1 MTDEGSAQPLGR
13 KCGPMMTENQRDS
26 MSFGSQLFDD
36 SQLAEIH
43 DASLKILCDTG
54 VRVRLDDALELLR
67 AAGCQISD
75 GDLVKIPAALVDEAL
90 GSAPSNIVLYGRDGE
105 PRVCLEGGQTFFGT
119 GSDLP
124 HTLDLETGERRL
136 SCLSDVADTA
146 RLADSLANIDFV
158 MSMALPSDVASATSD
173 RHSFLTMIE
182 NTSKPVVF
190 TAWDETGLADIIAM
204 AEAVAGGPER
214 LSLNPFLV
222 AYLEPSSPLQ
232 HSETVLRKMMMM
244 ADKRLPFVY
253 APGPV
258 EGASAPVTSAGSLA
272 MANAEVLSGI
282 TIAQLRQAGTPI
294 VYGSGSGPLDMR
306 TTVATYSSPEFMLHC
321 RAVAELGQRL
331 YHLPTWGFSGCTDS
345 KVPDVQAGADSGLW
359 ILWTALSGNNLV
371 HDIGY
376 VESGMTCSYEMI
388 VLCDEIIG
396 FVRRLMG
403 GIELGPET
411 LALETIDEVGP
422 GGDYLTT
429 EHTLRHYKECWYPQL
444 FDRLSHPAW
453 VEAGSPSIVENAR
466 AAARKA
472 VSEHVPDPLPVAILE
487 TLRGLVAAADERA
500 GIE

>member
-1 MTDEGSAQPLGR
+1 
-13 KCGPMMTENQRDS
+13 
-26 MSFGSQLFDD
+26 MSFGSSLFDD

-43 DASLKILCDTG
+43 QASLEILSRTG
-54 VRVRLDDALELLR
+54 VRVRLDVALELLR
-67 AAGCQISD
+67 DAGCEVSD
-75 GDLVKIPAALVDEAL
+75 GDLVKFPAAVVDEAL
-90 GSAPSNIVLYGRDGE
+90 GSAPSSIVLHGRDGE
-105 PRVCLEGGQTFFGT
+105 PRVCLEGSRTFFGT

-124 HTLDLETGERRL
+124 NILDLETGERRL
-136 SCLSDVADTA
+136 SRLSDVADTA
-146 RLADSLANIDFV
+146 RLADSLPNIDFV
-158 MSMALPSDVASATSD
+158 MSMALPSDVAPETSD
-173 RHSFLTMIE
+173 RRSFLAMVE

-204 AEAVAGGPER
+204 AEAIAGGTNQ
-214 LSLNPFLV
+214 LNLKPFLV

-232 HSETVLRKMMMM
+232 HSETVLQKMMMM
-244 ADKRLPFVY
+244 ADKGLPFVY

-258 EGASAPVTSAGSLA
+258 EGASAPVTSAGTLA
-272 MANAEVLSGI
+272 MANAEVLSGV
-282 TIAQLRQAGTPI
+282 TIAQLRRAGAPI

-321 RAVAELGQRL
+321 RAIAELGQRL

-345 KVPDVQAGADSGLW
+345 KVPDMQAGADAGLW
-359 ILWTALSGNNLV
+359 TLWTTLCGANLV
-371 HDIGY
+371 HDVGY

-388 VLCDEIIG
+388 VMCDEIIG

-403 GIELGPET
+403 GIELSPET
-411 LALETIDEVGP
+411 LALDTIDEVGP

-453 VEAGSPSIVENAR
+453 AEVGSPSIVEKAR

-472 VSEHVPDPLPVAILE
+472 VSGHVPDPVPPSVLE
-487 TLRGLVAAADERA
+487 RLQKIVAAADERA
-500 GIE
+500 GIK

>member
-1 MTDEGSAQPLGR
+1 
-13 KCGPMMTENQRDS
+13 

-43 DASLKILCDTG
+43 DASLKILRHTG
-54 VRVRLDDALELLR
+54 VRVRFDEALELLR
-67 AAGCQISD
+67 GAGCRVSD
-75 GDLVKIPAALVDEAL
+75 GDLVKFPAAVVDEAL
-90 GSAPSNIVLYGRDGE
+90 GSAPSSIVLHGRDGE
-105 PRVCLEGGQTFFGT
+105 PRVCLEGSRTFFGT

-124 HTLDLETGERRL
+124 NILDLETGERRL
-136 SCLSDVADTA
+136 SRLSDVADTA
-146 RLADSLANIDFV
+146 RLADSLPNIDFV
-158 MSMALPSDVASATSD
+158 MSMALPSDVAPETSD
-173 RHSFLTMIE
+173 RRSFLAMVE

-204 AEAVAGGPER
+204 AEEIAG
-214 LSLNPFLV
+214 STAQMN
-222 AYLEPSSPLQ
+222 
-232 HSETVLRKMMMM
+232 
-244 ADKRLPFVY
+244 
-253 APGPV
+253 V
-258 EGASAPVTSAGSLA
+258 EGASAPVTSAGTLA

-282 TIAQLRQAGTPI
+282 TIAQLRRAGTPI

-321 RAVAELGQRL
+321 RAIAELGQRL

-345 KVPDVQAGADSGLW
+345 KVPDMQAGADAGLW
-359 ILWTALSGNNLV
+359 TLWTTLCGANLV
-371 HDIGY
+371 HDVGY

-403 GIELGPET
+403 GVEISPET

-453 VEAGSPSIVENAR
+453 VEAGSPSIVEKAR

-487 TLRGLVAAADERA
+487 TLRALVAAADERA